1 MARRMIGAFQATRSR
16 AVQADR
22 FRCSTKPDHDRLVHG
37 EGRYQAKGE
46 PRVGGE
52 ARFFTRQSMVFA
64 TSIYGGSLDHS
75 FWQATSWGLPCETTP
90 SLSIRSSRRLHR
102 MLTGQTCKELRVP
115 ALSDEPKEQLHYRA
129 LSVDFWPETRISCA
143 ASFNLP
149 RRSHA
154 PVRRGTTVVQ

>member
-1 MARRMIGAFQATRSR
+1 MARRMIGAFQATRTR

-64 TSIYGGSLDHS
+64 TSIYSGPLDHS
-75 FWQATSWGLPCETTP
+75 FWQATSWGA
-90 SLSIRSSRRLHR
+90 SLRNHSVAVNQVI
-102 MLTGQTCKELRVP
+102 E
-115 ALSDEPKEQLHYRA
+115 AIASDVDRA
-129 LSVDFWPETRISCA
+129 VL
-143 ASFNLP
+143 
-149 RRSHA
+149 
-154 PVRRGTTVVQ
+154 